1 MHHPKIDDL
10 TRHDARYAT
19 EAYEFVFSA
28 LSYTQRMLG
37 RSVLPGPSL
46 DDDNHV
52 SGRELLEGMRDL
64 ALRDYGLMARVVF
77 RLWGVNRT
85 RDVGEIVFN
94 LISVGLMC
102 KTEGDDLADFCDVY
116 DLDEALA
123 AYRVELPQGIEEEA

>member
-1 MHHPKIDDL
+1 MHHQKIDEL
-10 TRHDARYAT
+10 ARRDARYAP

-46 DDDNHV
+46 EDNHV
-52 SGRELLEGMRDL
+52 SGPELLEGMRDL

-85 RDVGEIVFN
+85 SDVGEIVFN

-102 KTEGDDLADFCDVY
+102 KNEADALADFCDVY
-116 DLDEALA
+116 DLDEALS